1 MNQAWEDGLR
11 RRRRT
16 VRRWGCAWSF
26 MSLSSPAVESEG
38 LLYCQKIF
46 FVPQMLIQ
54 QQKPLSRASPHHGT
68 GEEKEQKSREV
79 MLVTSNHHS
88 MADHSCKAGRAM
100 ASFDSVSAEGS
111 VIHL

>member
-1 MNQAWEDGLR
+1 MLGLCLVIYVFKQPSCGIR
-11 RRRRT
+11 RF
-16 VRRWGCAWSF
+16 AL
-26 MSLSSPAVESEG
+26 LSE
-38 LLYCQKIF
+38 IF

-68 GEEKEQKSREV
+68 GEEKEQKSREI